1 MPLSAGIPLHSLI
14 NSIKYKAALKKIVT
28 RSLITV
34 KFCFRGCAELNADY
48 LPLQIA
54 ISQIKM
60 GALEK
65 LNYRQTPGSLI
76 ILATDIVTSNVKFSR
91 FPFASF

>member
-1 MPLSAGIPLHSLI
+1 M
-14 NSIKYKAALKKIVT
+14 
-28 RSLITV
+28 
-34 KFCFRGCAELNADY
+34 NADY

-65 LNYRQTPGSLI
+65 LNYRQTPGSLV
-76 ILATDIVTSNVKFSR
+76 ILATDIVTSNRKFSR
-91 FPFASF
+91 FPIASF